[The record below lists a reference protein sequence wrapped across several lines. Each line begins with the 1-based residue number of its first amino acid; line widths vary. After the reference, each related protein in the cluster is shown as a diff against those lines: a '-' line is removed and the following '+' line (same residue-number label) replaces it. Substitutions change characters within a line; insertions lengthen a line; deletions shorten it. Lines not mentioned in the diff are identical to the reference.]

1 VQAHNSTPTAVVP
14 ANAPVDAP
22 ADNTLSSNSSYNN
35 NKRERSPAKAD
46 AIVAELARSKRLRE
60 NRRELAASTGAEINA
75 DQACGGYDGPA
86 TTTLPEEGQSPTGLP
101 RAWGMETT
109 RKWRMSGTSRS
120 ADISFRKFGKKRKI
134 IR

>member
-1 VQAHNSTPTAVVP
+1 VQAHNSTPTAVAP